1 MGFDGATGEEQ
12 AWLGIAVG
20 EGAGQGFGELEGM
33 DMGGQDAMV

>member
-20 EGAGQGFGELEGM
+20 KGSGQWRGELEGV
-33 DMGGQDAMV
+33 DMGGQDAVV